1 MNWNLKD
8 IYKTE
13 NDFYKEKDKL
23 QEKLTKITEFKGKLN
38 ESSKNIY
45 NCYKLYEE
53 ILEIYEKLYSYGMLN
68 FHLDM
73 ADTNRIKLYKIAQSI
88 GTEVDKATSFIVPE
102 ITRIDNEKLL
112 AFINED
118 SNLDRYKR
126 ELEDIIKSK
135 EHILTEREEELLASY
150 QEIFSSMK
158 NTFDILTNTELKF
171 GNIIDSEGTEIE
183 LTNSNYSVFIKDK
196 NENLRKQAFELM
208 HKKYSEF
215 LNTIGELY
223 ITRVKLAT
231 ITSKLRKYK
240 SSLDMAVDKDDATI
254 KVYDALIEAVNKNI
268 NVNHKFMKI
277 KKDLLKKEEL
287 HLYDI
292 HVNSL
297 ETKNEDIPFEKAS
310 KQVIDALSIM
320 GEEYTFK
327 LKEAFENNWLDVYEK
342 KNKRSG
348 GYNMGVY
355 GVHPF
360 ILLNYKNKKEDVS
373 TIAHEL
379 GHSMHS
385 YYSNANQ
392 NILDANYTIMVAEIA
407 STTNEILLAMHQIKN
422 EKDENKKKEY
432 AYQLIDTFRAT
443 FFVQA
448 MFAEF
453 EKTVHSKI
461 EQGEMLTSKDL
472 NEIYYNLN
480 KKYYGENVVVD
491 EQIKSGW
498 AIIPHFYRPFYVYK
512 YATGISAAIIIAKN
526 IFEHKEGYVEK
537 YIEMLKQG
545 CTKKSVELLK
555 MVDVDLEDYKTYENA
570 IKWMEEITKLLW

>member
-13 NDFYKEKDKL
+13 DDFYKEKDKL
-23 QEKLTKITEFKGKLN
+23 QEKLTKITEFKGKLK
-38 ESSKNIY
+38 ESAENIY

-73 ADTNRIKLYKIAQSI
+73 ANASKIKLYKTAQSI
-88 GTEVDKATSFIVPE
+88 GTEVEKVTSFIVPE

-112 AFINED
+112 EFINAD
-118 SNLDRYKR
+118 SNLERYRR
-126 ELEDIIKSK
+126 ELEDIIKDK
-135 EHILTEREEELLASY
+135 EHVLTEKEEELMASY

-171 GNIIDSEGTEIE
+171 GNIIDREGKEIE

-196 NENLRKQAFELM
+196 NEDLRKQAFELM

-231 ITSKLRKYK
+231 TTSKLRKYK

-254 KVYDALIEAVNKNI
+254 KVYDALVEAVNKNI

-277 KKDLLKKEEL
+277 KKVLLKKEEL

-297 ETKNEDIPFEKAS
+297 ETKNEDIPFEEAS

-432 AYQLIDTFRAT
+432 AYQLMDTFRAT

-545 CTKKSVELLK
+545 CTKKSVKLLK

-570 IKWMEEITKLLW
+570 IKWMEEITKLL